1 MNDKTDFLKRITE
14 KLSSAG
20 IPFMLV
26 GSLAATYHG
35 HPRAT
40 MDIDLVVDADEE
52 ALCRFARSLGPGYYV
67 SEEAVRQA
75 VGFRSVFNIIDESSG
90 YKADIIV
97 RKDRAFSRTE
107 FVRRRRVQLLGQ
119 ELDIARP
126 EDVILTKLE
135 WSKLGESERQWNDAL
150 QVARTQRE
158 RLDLVY
164 MDKWAAE
171 LEVRELWDRLKRMV
185 TRMDSEDRNGSI

>member
-1 MNDKTDFLKRITE
+1 MDEKADFMKRITG
-14 KLSSAG
+14 KLASAG

-52 ALCRFARSLGPGYYV
+52 TLCRFARNLGPDYYV
-67 SEEAVRQA
+67 SEEAIREAVR
-75 VGFRSVFNIIDESSG
+75 FRSVFNIVDQSSG
-90 YKADIIV
+90 YKADLII
-97 RKDRAFSRTE
+97 RKNRAFSRTE
-107 FVRRRRVQLLGQ
+107 FERRLRVQILGD
-119 ELDIARP
+119 ELDVASP

-150 QVARTQRE
+150 QVARTQWE
-158 RLDLVY
+158 RLDMGY
-164 MDKWAAE
+164 MDKWASE
-171 LEVRELWDRLKRMV
+171 LNINDLWDRLKRMV
-185 TRMDSEDRNGSI
+185 CPDSKEMQE

>member
-1 MNDKTDFLKRITE
+1 MNEKAEFLKRITE
-14 KLSSAG
+14 KLSSAR

-52 ALCRFARSLGPGYYV
+52 TLCRLARNLGPGYYV
-67 SEEAVRQA
+67 REEAVRQA
-75 VGFRSVFNIIDESSG
+75 VRLRSVFNIIDERSG
-90 YKADIIV
+90 YKADLIV

-107 FVRRRRVQLLGQ
+107 FERRIRVKILGHDL
-119 ELDIARP
+119 EVASP

-135 WSKLGESERQWNDAL
+135 WSKLGESERQWKDAL
-150 QVARTQRE
+150 QVARTQRG
-158 RLDLVY
+158 RLDLAY

-171 LEVRELWDRLKRMV
+171 LNVTELWDRLKRMV
-185 TRMDSEDRNGSI
+185 IRTDSEDKNESL

>member
-1 MNDKTDFLKRITE
+1 MNDKADFLKRITE

-40 MDIDLVVDADEE
+40 MDVDLVVDADEE
-52 ALCRFARSLGPGYYV
+52 TLCRFARSLGPGYYV

-75 VGFRSVFNIIDESSG
+75 VRFRSVFNIIDETSG
-90 YKADIIV
+90 YKADLIV

-107 FVRRRRVQLLGQ
+107 FERRGRVRLLGHD
-119 ELDIARP
+119 LDIASA
-126 EDVILTKLE
+126 EDVILAKLE
-135 WSKLGESERQWNDAL
+135 WSKSGESERQWNDAL
-150 QVARTQRE
+150 QVARTQRD
-158 RLDLVY
+158 RLDLAY
-164 MDKWAAE
+164 LEKWADE
-171 LEVRELWDRLKRMV
+171 LGVSELWGRLKEIVYPNVR
-185 TRMDSEDRNGSI
+185 

>member
-1 MNDKTDFLKRITE
+1 MNEKADFLKRITE
-14 KLSSAG
+14 KLSSAR

-52 ALCRFARSLGPGYYV
+52 ALCRFARNLGPGYYV

-75 VGFRSVFNIIDESSG
+75 VRLKSVFNIIDETSG
-90 YKADIIV
+90 YKADLIV

-107 FVRRRRVQLLGQ
+107 FERRVRVRILGD
-119 ELDIARP
+119 ELDVASP

-135 WSKLGESERQWNDAL
+135 WSKLGESERQWNDAF
-150 QVARTQRE
+150 QVARTQWE
-158 RLDLVY
+158 CLNLGY

-171 LEVRELWDRLKRMV
+171 LNVSELWDRLKRMV
-185 TRMDSEDRNGSI
+185 TRTDSEDRNERI

>member
-1 MNDKTDFLKRITE
+1 MNDKADFLKCVTG

-52 ALCRFARSLGPGYYV
+52 TLCRFARDLGPGYYV
-67 SEEAVRQA
+67 SEEAIREA
-75 VGFRSVFNIIDESSG
+75 VKFKSVFNIVDESSG
-90 YKADIIV
+90 YKADLII
-97 RKDRAFSRTE
+97 RKDRTFSRTE
-107 FVRRRRVQLLGQ
+107 FERRLRVKILGD
-119 ELDIARP
+119 ELDVASP
-126 EDVILTKLE
+126 EDAILTKLE
-135 WSKLGESERQWNDAL
+135 WSKLGESEKQWNDAF
-150 QVARTQRE
+150 QVARTQWK
-158 RLDLVY
+158 RLDMDY

-171 LEVRELWDRLKRMV
+171 LKLSDL
-185 TRMDSEDRNGSI
+185 